1 MEKENGRE
9 AGRCGG
15 LKGGNGGS
23 EWEKVEICG
32 IGGGSNDA
40 TIQILRVMEGRG
52 ACSGE
57 IIAHCVQ
64 IFDLEDVVEQIVCRG
79 TDEKVGLKQREPLA
93 KGFEEISA
101 LKTHCDAIITYTLG

>member
-1 MEKENGRE
+1 MI
-9 AGRCGG
+9 
-15 LKGGNGGS
+15 L
-23 EWEKVEICG
+23 
-32 IGGGSNDA
+32 

-79 TDEKVGLKQREPLA
+79 TDE
-93 KGFEEISA
+93 
-101 LKTHCDAIITYTLG
+101 

>member
-32 IGGGSNDA
+32 
-40 TIQILRVMEGRG
+40 G

-57 IIAHCVQ
+57 IVAHCVQ